1 MGKDMSVDIEL
12 TPAAIE
18 RVKKLVTD
26 AGKSGLY
33 LAVRP
38 AGCSGLGYVME
49 LADAPCDNDL
59 VKTYEDFELYVDA
72 ESYESALKGLRLDF
86 QQDMLSS
93 SFVYQNPNQKGGCGC
108 GETFS
113 V

>member
-1 MGKDMSVDIEL
+1 MNVDIEL
-12 TPAAIE
+12 TPTAIE
-18 RVKKLVTD
+18 RVRMLVTD

-49 LADAPCDNDL
+49 LADAPCDSDL
-59 VKTYEDFELYVDA
+59 VKPYDGFDLYVDS
-72 ESYESALKGLRLDF
+72 ESYEKALKGLRLDF
-86 QQDMLSS
+86 QRDIMSS

>member
-1 MGKDMSVDIEL
+1 MSVDIEL
-12 TPAAIE
+12 TTEAIA

-26 AGKSGLY
+26 AGKTGLY

-38 AGCSGLGYVME
+38 AGCSGLEYVMD
-49 LADAPCDNDL
+49 LADAAKDSDL
-59 VKTYEDFELYVDA
+59 VKSYEDFDLYVDQ

-86 QQDMLSS
+86 QQDVLSS

-108 GETFS
+108 GVSFS